1 MSAELTPPS
10 GSEIVPTE
18 HTLLP
23 PGTRAMGSSSD
34 DPSIEV
40 EPIDAM
46 GVLGQPELGAV
57 LFGRYLVEKKLG
69 EGGMG
74 TVWLV
79 RHLELDAPR
88 ALKLIVS
95 GIAFDPLARARFKRE
110 ARVMARLAHAHA
122 VAVHDARMA
131 KDAAFIEMEYVRGK
145 SLNKLLKPDVP
156 MPHDWTTRIL
166 EQLCDVLQEAHALK
180 IVHRDLKPAN
190 LMLVDGRP
198 VGKEQLKVLDFGI
211 AKILEGDMTSGDCR
225 TKTGCFM
232 GSAPWSSPEQA
243 SDTPIDGRSDLYS
256 VGVILYEFLTGHRPF
271 TGPITRVLYN
281 HLYTPPPS
289 FAKRNPNVFVPP
301 EVERVVMRCLAKDP
315 RDRPQSARELY
326 EEFQAAVSGELFIS
340 PGVEIPDRLDH
351 DVTPPPGTPRL
362 GTPFGRATTEPA
374 FGASGSPEA
383 VVPSPLTEHE
393 PASGGDHPD
402 AAGTE
407 TAQESAVES
416 RVLVSPLDQETDRK
430 ARRKSGPKVRMPP
443 GRKWGMI
450 LALMLMFAVLGGAA
464 VFFASAWRLSLRL
477 PEGYHAENSGGL
489 VNGWPCVLVRNRD
502 DAHPEDTRFVRIEGG
517 TFKMGNG
524 FDPAG
529 SSDADND
536 VPAHPVT
543 LSDYYMQVT
552 EVTNAEMLAYFK
564 ALQVAPEARPKR
576 WRKAYDALEKAARDP
591 SRYPAVGI
599 SHELAEQYARWVGGR
614 LASEAQ
620 WEFAARSRGKDN
632 IYVWGNN
639 PRPSAVMANINFGG
653 LVGEIPTV
661 PVGERVKDKT
671 EQGIVD
677 LTGNVRE
684 WCRDVWDEYHESN
697 EPLIDP
703 QGPSPPAGRVPYV
716 IRGCSYLS
724 WNDQFRTTRPR
735 RPEKGDPTER
745 QLAEDGTADDLG
757 FRVVIDG
764 PPSSR

>member
-1 MSAELTPPS
+1 
-10 GSEIVPTE
+10 
-18 HTLLP
+18 
-23 PGTRAMGSSSD
+23 
-34 DPSIEV
+34 
-40 EPIDAM
+40 
-46 GVLGQPELGAV
+46 
-57 LFGRYLVEKKLG
+57 
-69 EGGMG
+69 
-74 TVWLV
+74 
-79 RHLELDAPR
+79 
-88 ALKLIVS
+88 
-95 GIAFDPLARARFKRE
+95 
-110 ARVMARLAHAHA
+110 
-122 VAVHDARMA
+122 
-131 KDAAFIEMEYVRGK
+131 
-145 SLNKLLKPDVP
+145 
-156 MPHDWTTRIL
+156 
-166 EQLCDVLQEAHALK
+166 
-180 IVHRDLKPAN
+180 VHRDLKPAN

-289 FAKRNPNVFVPP
+289 FAERNPNVSVPP

-529 SSDADND
+529 SSDADDD